1 MNRYFIHNQEYEN
14 ALGKVN
20 NKMKISFIGAL
31 KILEQSGY
39 GLGGKDFITS
49 SKYQVD
55 IFSSE
60 QIKGI
65 EKNDIVLIAAS
76 SSVKNDVLLLQEC
89 RKLADIPIV
98 VLGKND
104 EKYSINMLYSGA
116 DDYLKLPC
124 SRQVLDTVIY
134 IHIRREHR

>member
-55 IFSSE
+55 IF
-60 QIKGI
+60 
-65 EKNDIVLIAAS
+65 
-76 SSVKNDVLLLQEC
+76 
-89 RKLADIPIV
+89 
-98 VLGKND
+98 
-104 EKYSINMLYSGA
+104 
-116 DDYLKLPC
+116 
-124 SRQVLDTVIY
+124 
-134 IHIRREHR
+134 

>member
-76 SSVKNDVLLLQEC
+76 GSVKNDVL
-89 RKLADIPIV
+89 
-98 VLGKND
+98 
-104 EKYSINMLYSGA
+104 
-116 DDYLKLPC
+116 
-124 SRQVLDTVIY
+124 
-134 IHIRREHR
+134 

>member
-76 SSVKNDVLLLQEC
+76 GSVKNDVLLLQEC

-98 VLGKND
+98 VLGKWN
-104 EKYSINMLYSGA
+104 
-116 DDYLKLPC
+116 
-124 SRQVLDTVIY
+124 
-134 IHIRREHR
+134 